1 MKLFNTS
8 LISLFVLGSVV
19 SVASAEVTTE
29 QNFETCRSA
38 AEVAFG
44 SVDEKADVR
53 LEGVRKSGKQLR
65 LRVFTP
71 EGEGLAVLC
80 DVDKK
85 TGELIALNPPQKL
98 APELALRQND

>member
-1 MKLFNTS
+1 MNLVHTS
-8 LISLFVLGSVV
+8 LISLIVYGSVV
-19 SVASAEVTTE
+19 SVAAAELTTA

-44 SVDEKADVR
+44 NAEENASVR

-85 TGELIALNPPQKL
+85 SGDLIALNPPHKL